1 MENLISLPSP
11 HNENLLLSINVNG
24 ALISCAWIEGDKTP
38 NDKRAEAI
46 ALVKAAMFSEN
57 HLNMRKLLMLCEA
70 AARESSRL
78 HSISGALEEKHGV
91 GNDHI
96 EYVQADNKASRA
108 DELQFRARHWLCAYR
123 PVSLS
128 ECGRQIEVILSR
140 DDLLLKDCEYDA
152 LERAGRIVKR
162 LASYIP
168 PDGHS
173 SPVAVSQ
180 SGS

>member
-11 HNENLLLSINVNG
+11 HNENLLLSITVDG
-24 ALISCAWIEGDKTP
+24 ALISCAWVEGDRTP
-38 NDKRAEAI
+38 DDKRAETI
-46 ALVKAAMFSEN
+46 ALVKAALFSEN
-57 HLNMRKLLMLCEA
+57 HLDMRKLLMLCEA

-96 EYVQADNKASRA
+96 EYVQADNAASRA
-108 DELQFRARHWLCAYR
+108 DEIWFRARHWLCAYR

-128 ECGRQIEVILSR
+128 ECGRQIEMIMSR
-140 DDLLLKDCEYDA
+140 EDMLLKECEFDA
-152 LERAGRIVKR
+152 LERAGRIIKS
-162 LASYIP
+162 LASYLP
-168 PDGHS
+168 PDSHS

-180 SGS
+180 SG